1 MDYKAKVE
9 IDVQEAFDELR
20 HNEQREFI
28 KNNISILYTEDLIE
42 IIKADGYEV
51 TEK

>member
-42 IIKADGYEV
+42 IIKVDGYEV

>member
-28 KNNISILYTEDLIE
+28 KNNVSILYTGDLIE